1 MGPGA
6 ILRASSHRFRR
17 LPPLLARALRV
28 DKSHTDRRHLCDA
41 GPFLHLQRT
50 LCQPIGPCAV
60 RHMLAANPRVHTSDG
75 RIAFVMHPYGYY
87 TGWHANGA
95 QYFAYSSAAFPSRLS
110 HAFPVGRSP
119 CPSIAPATYAPCAKA
134 RPAKVACTCAQK
146 EGHGH
151 SPMAFH
157 LNVILHRAGHATES
171 SLASIAE

>member
-6 ILRASSHRFRR
+6 ILRASAHRFRR
-17 LPPLLARALRV
+17 LPPLLASALRA

-95 QYFAYSSAAFPSRLS
+95 QYFVYSSAAFRTPFPLEDHRAPRL
-110 HAFPVGRSP
+110 HQRR
-119 CPSIAPATYAPCAKA
+119 TPCAKA